1 MGLKSAL
8 ELISIMASK
17 TNILPQPLD
26 LVIGEIGCGDG
37 NGGGVSD
44 FGRCLEEEAFVGG
57 EGKRKRN
64 MLLLG
69 FLLIFGLGLLLCLI
83 SEGVWRRRL
92 SWVEKE
98 KEEKRVAPWVLADFW
113 FGFVVVSDF
122 GRFLEEEGFV
132 GGEGKGRET

>member
-1 MGLKSAL
+1 
-8 ELISIMASK
+8 
-17 TNILPQPLD
+17 
-26 LVIGEIGCGDG
+26 VF
-37 NGGGVSD
+37 GGGG
-44 FGRCLEEEAFVGG
+44 FRGWRR
-57 EGKRKRN
+57 KRKRN

-98 KEEKRVAPWVLADFW
+98 KEEKHVAPWVLADFW

-122 GRFLEEEGFV
+122 GRCLEEEAFV